1 MRAWR
6 RLMKLPMFSFI
17 LGSSLFCVIVL
28 RVRNGDFWRC
38 STEGEGVDGEMGVA
52 GVLLLLLPVWSR
64 L

>member
-1 MRAWR
+1 
-6 RLMKLPMFSFI
+6 MFSFI